1 MNKIG
6 SVIQKMGDTVL
17 RIQNNPSKSL
27 AAAGALALTSLA
39 IAITGPAAAQDNGLP
54 RNAPQE
60 EFISFA
66 STNGPFTGEVAV
78 PAGKS
83 VVLRFDQRV
92 TDVMIG
98 NPEVADVIALT
109 DRSIYVLGKEFG
121 PTSLTLYGSN
131 RRLLGVVDLQVT
143 YDLLNLKRR
152 YYELLPQENI
162 EVRSSGASIVLSGLV
177 SGSDVSSR
185 ASQIAQQYAPDNPEA
200 VVNMLSIGKSQQVM
214 LKVRFAEVKRS
225 ASKAMGL
232 TSNVLFNEG
241 KEVGI
246 FNSGILNP
254 DAFATAFGAFN
265 LGDVSISLLLDA
277 LETKGIVKT
286 LAEPTLVAI
295 SGEKANFLAGGEF
308 PVPANVTNNSGGGDL
323 GFFRLGIE
331 FKEFGVRLGFTPT
344 VLGDTINLVVEPE
357 VSALDPESGIQ
368 LADFV
373 IPGLTTRRARTTV
386 ELKNGQSFAIAGLL
400 QEDFVD
406 ELSQMPGADNFPIV
420 GALMR
425 SGSFK
430 REETE
435 LAIIITPY
443 IVEPARDGELDLPT
457 DYLVLPLDL
466 EIFFMG
472 QVEAN
477 GEGGGWVPRQLY
489 RTGDGGR
496 QNSPVRVGGID
507 GEVGYI
513 LE

>member
-1 MNKIG
+1 
-6 SVIQKMGDTVL
+6 MGVTVL
-17 RIQNNPSKSL
+17 RPYKNPAGSPVL
-27 AAAGALALTSLA
+27 AVLTALAGFAAVAAVA
-39 IAITGPAAAQDNGLP
+39 ISPAKAQDNAVP
-54 RNAPQE
+54 RKAPQE
-60 EFISFA
+60 EFITIG
-66 STNGPFTGEVAV
+66 STNGPFTGEVTV

-83 VVLRFDQRV
+83 VVLNFDQTVR
-92 TDVMIG
+92 DVMIG

-109 DRSIYVLGKEFG
+109 DRSIYVLGREFG

-131 RRLLGVVDLQVT
+131 RRLLGVIDLQVT
-143 YDLLNLKRR
+143 FDLLNLKRR
-152 YYELLPQENI
+152 YYELMPEENI
-162 EVRSSGASIVLSGLV
+162 EVRPSGASIVLSGQV
-177 SGSDVSSR
+177 TGSDVSSR
-185 ASQIAQQYAPDNPEA
+185 AAQIAQRYAPDA

-214 LKVRFAEVKRS
+214 LKVRFAEVKRN
-225 ASKAMGL
+225 ASRAMGL
-232 TSNVLFNEG
+232 STNVLFNEG

-246 FNSGILNP
+246 LNSGILNP
-254 DAFATAFGAFN
+254 DAFATAFGAFE

-295 SGEKANFLAGGEF
+295 SGEKASFLAGGEF
-308 PVPANVTNNSGGGDL
+308 PVPANVSQQGAGGTDDVNL
-323 GFFRLGIE
+323 GFFRLGID

-368 LADFV
+368 LGDFV

-406 ELSQMPGADNFPIV
+406 ELSQLPGADNFPII

-425 SGSFK
+425 SASFE

-443 IVEPARDGELDLPT
+443 IVEPAADDDLDLPT
-457 DYLVLPLDL
+457 DYLVLPYDL
-466 EIFFMG
+466 ELFFMG

-477 GEGGGWVPRQLY
+477 GEGGGWAPRQLY
-489 RTGDGGR
+489 GAQTGRKNSSVRMGGLDG
-496 QNSPVRVGGID
+496 D
-507 GEVGYI
+507 VGYI